1 MKKILIAIDY
11 DQTAQKV
18 AEKGFSLAKAMN
30 AKITLLH
37 VISKPVLYYNS
48 YMATVPL
55 QIKNESELNAASQKF
70 LDKTKNDLG
79 DETIQTLIKEGD
91 TAESIMESAKEL
103 KADIIVIGT
112 HSRKWLENILMG
124 SVAENVLKHTNLPLF
139 IIPTKKETE

>member
-30 AKITLLH
+30 AEITLLH
-37 VISKPVLYYNS
+37 VISKPVLYYNA

-55 QIKNESELNAASQKF
+55 EIKNEAERKTVAQKF
-70 LDKTKNDLG
+70 LDKTKHDLG
-79 DETIQTLIKEGD
+79 DETIHTIIKEGD
-91 TAESIMESAKEL
+91 TSESILESAKKM
-103 KADIIVIGT
+103 KADIIIMGT

-139 IIPTKKETE
+139 IIPTKKQGE